1 MLITL
6 AIVAAVLAVPWLI
19 FAITS
24 LFEGFPRLRLG
35 QGLGIV
41 AVAAWVFGFLNVN
54 DRGGPGEQQFVF
66 VTIIGVLLA
75 FAGMWSREFR
85 LLMLRGD
92 DEFPGRFDR
101 LAWMFVLTAIAPAGV
116 WLFRSYRKARW
127 PVAAKP
133 TAPLGPFDEPE
144 DRATLVPAGNRIGA

>member
-1 MLITL
+1 MLIAL
-6 AIVAAVLAVPWLI
+6 AVVAAVFAVPWLI
-19 FAITS
+19 FAMMS

-41 AVAAWVFGFLNVN
+41 AVAAWVFGFRNAFFN
-54 DRGGPGEQQFVF
+54 GGAEVLVF
-66 VTIIGVLLA
+66 FTTIGVLVA

-116 WLFRSYRKARW
+116 WLSRSYRKARW